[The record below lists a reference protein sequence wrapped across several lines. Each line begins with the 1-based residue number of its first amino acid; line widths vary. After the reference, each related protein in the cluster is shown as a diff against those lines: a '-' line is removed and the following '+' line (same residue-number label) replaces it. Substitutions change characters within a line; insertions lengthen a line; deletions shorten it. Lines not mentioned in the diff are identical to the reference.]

1 MNDKPAA
8 VDSSWT
14 VGRKELVL
22 ALHEEF
28 WQRGLAMKKKN
39 QDFEVFLLDAG
50 QTVTVSQENMRS
62 LPSELRQVPPFLYQV
77 GLVFHKL
84 SCLAIFGYFPFFV
97 TIASNFRIR

>member
-1 MNDKPAA
+1 MNDKSAT

-14 VGRKELVL
+14 VGREEPVL

-77 GLVFHKL
+77 SLVF
-84 SCLAIFGYFPFFV
+84 Y
-97 TIASNFRIR
+97 

>member
-1 MNDKPAA
+1 MSLMNDKPPA

-14 VGRKELVL
+14 VGRKEPVL

-39 QDFEVFLLDAG
+39 QDYAVFLLDAG

-77 GLVFHKL
+77 SLVF
-84 SCLAIFGYFPFFV
+84 Y
-97 TIASNFRIR
+97 